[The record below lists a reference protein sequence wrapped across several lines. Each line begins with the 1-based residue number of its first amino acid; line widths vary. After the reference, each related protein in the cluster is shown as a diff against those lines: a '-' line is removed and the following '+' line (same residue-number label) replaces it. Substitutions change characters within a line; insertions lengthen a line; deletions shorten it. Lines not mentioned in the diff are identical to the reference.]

1 MKYILLV
8 TLVLSSVLVAA
19 QSPTAKG
26 DKTMSKEERAKV
38 IQMLKDSN
46 KETLDA
52 INGLSDAQ
60 WNYKPAPEKW
70 SVGEVAEHIWL
81 AESLLFGAM
90 EKALQAPENP
100 NWEEV
105 TKGKDERVVSILT
118 NRSGKAQAPETIK
131 PTGKTRAEIMAGLQT
146 VRAKTLKFAQETPA
160 GLKSHTTEHPFKIF
174 GTLNAMQW
182 LIYIPAHN
190 LRHNQQIAE
199 VKASPDFPKK

>member
-38 IQMLKDSN
+38 IQMLKDSQT
-46 KETLDA
+46 ETLDA
-52 INGLSDAQ
+52 LKGLSDAQ

-100 NWEEV
+100 NWEEA

-146 VRAKTLKFAQETPA
+146 VRAKTLKFAQETQA
-160 GLKSHTTEHPFKIF
+160 EMKSHTTEHPFKIF

-199 VKASPDFPKK
+199 VKAAPDFPKK